1 MLLSLMSG
9 FGIKGIPLL
18 LFNSFLAILASV
30 VQAIV
35 FCLLATIYFAL
46 VLSHEEA

>member
-1 MLLSLMSG
+1 MLISLMAG
-9 FGIKGIPLL
+9 FGLKGMPLL
-18 LFNSFLAILASV
+18 LFNSATVILASV
-30 VQAIV
+30 VQATV